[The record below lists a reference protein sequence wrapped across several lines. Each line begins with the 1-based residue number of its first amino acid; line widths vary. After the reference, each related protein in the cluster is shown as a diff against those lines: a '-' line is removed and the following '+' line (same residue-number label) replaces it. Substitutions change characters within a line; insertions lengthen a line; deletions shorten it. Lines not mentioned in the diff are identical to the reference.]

1 MSEEVKDK
9 LEEEIQG
16 QEEIKEE
23 AENVEK
29 EENELEK
36 IKAELE
42 EYKKAYA
49 IKMADFQNFS
59 KRKEKELQD
68 FKEYAAKDIIL
79 KVLENLD
86 NLERAQLATN
96 DTNNIEALIEG
107 LNMSVNNFKEML
119 KHEGVE
125 EIEAQD
131 KIYDATEHHAITT
144 ISDKEKANNTVV
156 FVSQKGYKL
165 KGRVIR
171 PSMVVINKIEEE
183 KKKEE

>member
-23 AENVEK
+23 VENVEK
-29 EENELEK
+29 EENELDK

-42 EYKKAYA
+42 EYRKAYA

-131 KIYDATEHHAITT
+131 KMYDATEHHAITT

-183 KKKEE
+183 NK

>member
-9 LEEEIQG
+9 LKEEIQG

-23 AENVEK
+23 VENVEK

-42 EYKKAYA
+42 EYRKAYA

-131 KIYDATEHHAITT
+131 KMYDATEHHAITT

-183 KKKEE
+183 NK

>member
-23 AENVEK
+23 VENIEK

-183 KKKEE
+183 NK

>member
-9 LEEEIQG
+9 LEEEIQE

-23 AENVEK
+23 VENVEK
-29 EENELEK
+29 EENELDK

-183 KKKEE
+183 NK

>member
-1 MSEEVKDK
+1 
-9 LEEEIQG
+9 
-16 QEEIKEE
+16 
-23 AENVEK
+23 
-29 EENELEK
+29 
-36 IKAELE
+36 
-42 EYKKAYA
+42 
-49 IKMADFQNFS
+49 MADFQNFS

-144 ISDKEKANNTVV
+144 ISDKEKENNTVV

-183 KKKEE
+183 NK

>member
-59 KRKEKELQD
+59 KRKEKEIQD

-96 DTNNIEALIEG
+96 DTDNIEALIEG

-183 KKKEE
+183 NK

>member
-9 LEEEIQG
+9 LEEEIQE

-23 AENVEK
+23 VENVEK
-29 EENELEK
+29 EENELDK

-68 FKEYAAKDIIL
+68 FKEYASKDIIL

-96 DTNNIEALIEG
+96 DTNNMEALIEG

-144 ISDKEKANNTVV
+144 ISDKEKENNTVV

-183 KKKEE
+183 SK

>member
-23 AENVEK
+23 VENVEK

-96 DTNNIEALIEG
+96 DTNNMEALIEG

-183 KKKEE
+183 NK

>member
-23 AENVEK
+23 VENVEK

-96 DTNNIEALIEG
+96 DTNNMEALIEG

-144 ISDKEKANNTVV
+144 ISDKEKENNTVV

-183 KKKEE
+183 SK

>member
-9 LEEEIQG
+9 LEEKIQG

-23 AENVEK
+23 VENVEK

-96 DTNNIEALIEG
+96 DTNNMEALIEG

-183 KKKEE
+183 NK

>member
-16 QEEIKEE
+16 QEEMKEE
-23 AENVEK
+23 VENVEK
-29 EENELEK
+29 EENELDK

-96 DTNNIEALIEG
+96 DTNNMEALIEG

-183 KKKEE
+183 NK

>member
-9 LEEEIQG
+9 LEEEIQV

-23 AENVEK
+23 VENVEK
-29 EENELEK
+29 EENELDK

-96 DTNNIEALIEG
+96 DTNNMEALIEG

-183 KKKEE
+183 NK

>member
-23 AENVEK
+23 VENVEK

-96 DTNNIEALIEG
+96 DTNNMEALIEG

-156 FVSQKGYKL
+156 FVSQKGYKS

-171 PSMVVINKIEEE
+171 PSMVVRNKIEEE
-183 KKKEE
+183 NK

>member
-9 LEEEIQG
+9 LEEEIQE
-16 QEEIKEE
+16 QEVIKEE
-23 AENVEK
+23 VENVEP
-29 EENELEK
+29 EENELDK
-36 IKAELE
+36 VKAELE

-49 IKMADFQNFS
+49 IKMADFQNFAR
-59 KRKEKELQD
+59 RKEKELQD
-68 FKEYAAKDIIL
+68 FKEYAARDIIL

-96 DTNNIEALIEG
+96 DNNNIEALIEG

-144 ISDKEKANNTVV
+144 ISDKEKENNTVV
-156 FVSQKGYKL
+156 FVSQNGYKL

-183 KKKEE
+183 SK

>member
-23 AENVEK
+23 VENTEK

-131 KIYDATEHHAITT
+131 KMYDATEHHAITT

-183 KKKEE
+183 NK

>member
-23 AENVEK
+23 VENVEK

-144 ISDKEKANNTVV
+144 ISDKEKENNTVV

-183 KKKEE
+183 SK

>member
-9 LEEEIQG
+9 LEEEIQE
-16 QEEIKEE
+16 QEAIKEE
-23 AENVEK
+23 VENVDP
-29 EENELEK
+29 EENELDK
-36 IKAELE
+36 VKAELE

-49 IKMADFQNFS
+49 IKMADFQNFAR
-59 KRKEKELQD
+59 RKEKELQD
-68 FKEYAAKDIIL
+68 FKEYAARDIIL

-96 DTNNIEALIEG
+96 DNNNIEALIEG

-144 ISDKEKANNTVV
+144 ISDKEKENNTVV

-183 KKKEE
+183 SK

>member
-9 LEEEIQG
+9 LEEEIQE

-23 AENVEK
+23 VENVEK

-165 KGRVIR
+165 KGKVIR

-183 KKKEE
+183 NK

>member
-96 DTNNIEALIEG
+96 DTNNMEALIEG

-131 KIYDATEHHAITT
+131 KMYDATEHHAITT

-183 KKKEE
+183 NK

>member
-9 LEEEIQG
+9 LEEEIQE

-23 AENVEK
+23 VENVEK
-29 EENELEK
+29 EENELDK

-96 DTNNIEALIEG
+96 DTNNMEALIEG

-144 ISDKEKANNTVV
+144 ISDKEKANNIVV

-183 KKKEE
+183 NK

>member
-9 LEEEIQG
+9 LEEEIQE

-23 AENVEK
+23 VENVEK

-183 KKKEE
+183 NK

>member
-9 LEEEIQG
+9 LEEEIQE

-23 AENVEK
+23 VENVEK

-96 DTNNIEALIEG
+96 DTNNMEALIEG

-183 KKKEE
+183 NK

>member
-23 AENVEK
+23 VENVEK
-29 EENELEK
+29 EENELDK

-183 KKKEE
+183 NK

>member
-23 AENVEK
+23 VENVEK
-29 EENELEK
+29 EENELDK

-96 DTNNIEALIEG
+96 DTNNMEALIEG

-183 KKKEE
+183 NK

>member
-23 AENVEK
+23 VENVEK

-96 DTNNIEALIEG
+96 DTNNMEALIEG

-131 KIYDATEHHAITT
+131 KMYDATEHHAITT

-183 KKKEE
+183 NK

>member
-23 AENVEK
+23 VENVEK

-96 DTNNIEALIEG
+96 DINNMEALIEG

-144 ISDKEKANNTVV
+144 ISDKEKENNTVV

-183 KKKEE
+183 NK

>member
-23 AENVEK
+23 VENVEK

-36 IKAELE
+36 IKSELE

-131 KIYDATEHHAITT
+131 KMYDATEHHAITT

-183 KKKEE
+183 SK

>member
-1 MSEEVKDK
+1 
-9 LEEEIQG
+9 
-16 QEEIKEE
+16 
-23 AENVEK
+23 
-29 EENELEK
+29 
-36 IKAELE
+36 
-42 EYKKAYA
+42 
-49 IKMADFQNFS
+49 MADFQNFAR
-59 KRKEKELQD
+59 RKEKELQD
-68 FKEYAAKDIIL
+68 FKEYAARDIIL

-96 DTNNIEALIEG
+96 DNNNIEALIEG

-144 ISDKEKANNTVV
+144 ISDKEKENNTVV

-183 KKKEE
+183 SK

>member
-23 AENVEK
+23 VENVEK
-29 EENELEK
+29 EENELDK

-59 KRKEKELQD
+59 KRKEKELQY
-68 FKEYAAKDIIL
+68 FKEYASKDIIL

-96 DTNNIEALIEG
+96 DTNNMEALIEG

-144 ISDKEKANNTVV
+144 ISDKEKENNTVV

-183 KKKEE
+183 NK

>member
-9 LEEEIQG
+9 LEEEIQE

-23 AENVEK
+23 VENVEK

-96 DTNNIEALIEG
+96 DTNNMEALIEG

-144 ISDKEKANNTVV
+144 ISDKEKANNTVI

-183 KKKEE
+183 NK

>member
-23 AENVEK
+23 VENVEK

-68 FKEYAAKDIIL
+68 FKEYASKDIIL

-96 DTNNIEALIEG
+96 DINNMEALIEG

-183 KKKEE
+183 NK

>member
-23 AENVEK
+23 VENVEK

-79 KVLENLD
+79 KVLENL
-86 NLERAQLATN
+86 ERAQRATN
-96 DTNNIEALIEG
+96 DTNNMEALIEG

-131 KIYDATEHHAITT
+131 KIYDANEHHAITT

-183 KKKEE
+183 NK

>member
-1 MSEEVKDK
+1 MNEELKDEKIEAEVETETNEEVKP
-9 LEEEIQG
+9 
-16 QEEIKEE
+16 
-23 AENVEK
+23 
-29 EENELEK
+29 EENELDK
-36 IKAELE
+36 VKAELE

-59 KRKEKELQD
+59 KRKEKELQEY
-68 FKEYAAKDIIL
+68 KEYAAKNIIL

-131 KIYDATEHHAITT
+131 KMYDATEHHAITT

-183 KKKEE
+183 NK

>member
-23 AENVEK
+23 VENVEK

-96 DTNNIEALIEG
+96 DTNNMEALIEG

-131 KIYDATEHHAITT
+131 KVYDATEHHAITT

-183 KKKEE
+183 NK

>member
-23 AENVEK
+23 VENVEK

-119 KHEGVE
+119 KHEGGE

-183 KKKEE
+183 NK

>member
-23 AENVEK
+23 VENVEK
-29 EENELEK
+29 EGNELEK

-96 DTNNIEALIEG
+96 DTNNMEALIEG

-131 KIYDATEHHAITT
+131 KVYDATEHHAITT

-183 KKKEE
+183 NK

>member
-29 EENELEK
+29 DENELEK

-96 DTNNIEALIEG
+96 DTNNMEALIEG

-131 KIYDATEHHAITT
+131 KMYDATEHHAITT

-165 KGRVIR
+165 KVRVIR
-171 PSMVVINKIEEE
+171 PSMFVINKIEEE
-183 KKKEE
+183 NK

>member
-9 LEEEIQG
+9 LEEEIQE

-23 AENVEK
+23 VENVEK
-29 EENELEK
+29 EGNELEK

-96 DTNNIEALIEG
+96 DTNNMEALIEG

-183 KKKEE
+183 NK

>member
-23 AENVEK
+23 VENVEK

-96 DTNNIEALIEG
+96 DTNNMEALIEG

-144 ISDKEKANNTVV
+144 ISDKEKANNTVI

-183 KKKEE
+183 NK

>member
-23 AENVEK
+23 VENVEK

-183 KKKEE
+183 NK